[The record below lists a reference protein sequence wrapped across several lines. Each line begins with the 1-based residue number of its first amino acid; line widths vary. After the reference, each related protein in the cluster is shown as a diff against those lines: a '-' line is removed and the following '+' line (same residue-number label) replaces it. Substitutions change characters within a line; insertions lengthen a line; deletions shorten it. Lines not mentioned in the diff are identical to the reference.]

1 MKKYVQ
7 KIILKNKRTILKVF
21 KRKKNIKYLG
31 QILKK
36 DYSNKCFR
44 DRMIWKYNDL
54 NILKCVKNDE
64 IFINGKRNNY
74 NIFNLEKS
82 YGIIKTK
89 YNSLNIIQKVSNL
102 NIIQKKNDQ
111 KLFYDKDSKI
121 NNYKS
126 FNKRYNKFNDNK
138 LIITRIINKYTIN
151 KQYDIY
157 NYTINKNKSFF
168 INNEKKNNKNNIC
181 QTDISLINT
190 KEQFES
196 EINEYLITNNIENQ
210 KKFNYK
216 PKGLINFA
224 SNCYLNSLLQCFYY
238 IKDFRNFFL
247 NEVFNDICTMSL
259 ALKDIMYN
267 LNVIDGNNSYK
278 ALKIKN
284 EINDEEIFED
294 GKPADVTDLLD
305 YIFDKIME
313 ESIVENSSDKSIIYE
328 TDVNDKIKMFE
339 DCYKDVDFKI
349 IINKLFVGFYEREF
363 KCSQGHIYYAFQ
375 NEYKITFPLE
385 QINNSIKNK
394 NNNYMNIYDCFDYY
408 ERKQNDDQMQ
418 DCNICGNKCV
428 LTEKIFRT
436 PNILILILD
445 RGKNKKFKKQIDF
458 YEYIDLKKYID
469 DKKYEFPTKYRLIG
483 VSTHLG
489 NTGQYGHYI
498 SFCLCDDNKYYCFN
512 DSSVNKIDN
521 KVKHKFYEG
530 SPYILFYQRLDKYR
544 AIIGKIKEYIEKLI
558 KKINDKK
565 KDLFFSLANNNNN
578 NNEIIFE
585 EKNKEIVF
593 KFNFSEFSRK
603 SRKLIFKFIFK
614 NNKLIDNIL
623 YNIHTKYYWNKNL
636 NAYKNI
642 ENIEKYINNAFA
654 M

>member
-1 MKKYVQ
+1 
-7 KIILKNKRTILKVF
+7 
-21 KRKKNIKYLG
+21 
-31 QILKK
+31 
-36 DYSNKCFR
+36 
-44 DRMIWKYNDL
+44 
-54 NILKCVKNDE
+54 
-64 IFINGKRNNY
+64 
-74 NIFNLEKS
+74 
-82 YGIIKTK
+82 
-89 YNSLNIIQKVSNL
+89 
-102 NIIQKKNDQ
+102 
-111 KLFYDKDSKI
+111 
-121 NNYKS
+121 
-126 FNKRYNKFNDNK
+126 
-138 LIITRIINKYTIN
+138 
-151 KQYDIY
+151 
-157 NYTINKNKSFF
+157 
-168 INNEKKNNKNNIC
+168 
-181 QTDISLINT
+181 
-190 KEQFES
+190 
-196 EINEYLITNNIENQ
+196 
-210 KKFNYK
+210 
-216 PKGLINFA
+216 
-224 SNCYLNSLLQCFYY
+224 
-238 IKDFRNFFL
+238 
-247 NEVFNDICTMSL
+247 
-259 ALKDIMYN
+259 
-267 LNVIDGNNSYK
+267 
-278 ALKIKN
+278 
-284 EINDEEIFED
+284 
-294 GKPADVTDLLD
+294 
-305 YIFDKIME
+305 
-313 ESIVENSSDKSIIYE
+313 
-328 TDVNDKIKMFE
+328 
-339 DCYKDVDFKI
+339 
-349 IINKLFVGFYEREF
+349 
-363 KCSQGHIYYAFQ
+363 
-375 NEYKITFPLE
+375 
-385 QINNSIKNK
+385 
-394 NNNYMNIYDCFDYY
+394 MNIYDCFDYY

-544 AIIGKIKEYIEKLI
+544 AIIGKIKEYIEKFI
-558 KKINDKK
+558 KMINDKK

-642 ENIEKYINNAFA
+642 ENIEKYINNAFENYLKNI
-654 M
+654 